1 MAFIFLFL
9 ALTWILSAATPQI
22 AVDRI
27 ALHQFEDGPV
37 LPPAH
42 EFLPGE
48 TVFLSCRLTDYQ
60 VQSNGD
66 ESVVKL
72 AWRMR
77 VTDPG
82 GVLVEKEAAG
92 RVEDRVLPEDKNWKP
107 KFLHSFV
114 IPPYSR
120 GGAYHIAVRVND
132 ETGKTEVN
140 ANLEFH
146 VRGIDIEPS
155 ATLVARNFRF
165 LRAEDD
171 AVALQPPVYHPGDVM
186 WARFDIT
193 GFRFAD
199 NNRFSVEYGL
209 AVLRGTGEELFSQP
223 MAAAESNQSFYPQR
237 YVPGAL
243 SLSLDKNVAASSYIL
258 VVIVRD
264 KIGNQTWES
273 REEFRVE

>member
-1 MAFIFLFL
+1 MAFISLFL
-9 ALTWILSAATPQI
+9 ALTLILSAAAPQV

-48 TVFLSCRLTDYQ
+48 TVFLSCRLSDYQ
-60 VQSNGD
+60 VQKDGD

-82 GVLVEKEAAG
+82 GIPLEKEAAG

-114 IPPYSR
+114 IPPYAT
-120 GGAYHIAVRVND
+120 GGAYHIAVRVSD
-132 ETGKTEVN
+132 EAGKTEVN
-140 ANLEFH
+140 TSLEFRVH
-146 VRGIDIEPS
+146 GRDVEPS

-193 GFRFAD
+193 GYRFAE

-243 SLSLDKNVAASSYIL
+243 SLSLDKNVAAGSYIL
-258 VVIVRD
+258 VVTVRD
-264 KIGNQTWES
+264 KIGDQTWES